1 MKFTK
6 IKNFTESN
14 EVRIKASTSK
24 GVIIN
29 KLVIYIG
36 KEIADKH
43 FSESNYVNVKVIKD
57 KLGRN
62 DIYLSKAVDS
72 GSDLRKYKFSITG
85 NGTCQTRKL
94 LISMPEDTDMNK
106 YINNKSVVYSDVD
119 NTLILH
125 IDGKTKS
132 KKPNKIN
139 KNKLIVNGIDQAT
152 LDNQFQ
158 NKFNELYNEE
168 YNKHET
174 LEQPITRAVRK
185 ARMKTENNINTQ
197 NSSLISEN
205 VKYDSSIIDLLYE
218 FDFKNYNRY
227 GSLKGVLYE
236 IKSYLDVID
245 GIQENIVN
253 KLDVIVK
260 RLDFLL
266 PICKAM
272 DRLEDKIDSITSK
285 ITPNENSSKELSN
298 SIYEKRVREEQLII
312 NLVEH
317 KHKTEERLRELE
329 NKVKNIKEDKR
340 SLFGRIFGE

>member
-36 KEIADKH
+36 KEIADKY
-43 FSESNYVNVKVIKD
+43 FGENDYVTVKVVKD
-57 KLGRN
+57 KSGRN
-62 DIYLSKAVDS
+62 DIHLFIDAWDIAKDDS
-72 GSDLRKYKFSITG
+72 GNKLKTYKLAVTG

-152 LDNQFQ
+152 IDKRFRK
-158 NKFNELYNEE
+158 KFNL
-168 YNKHET
+168 
-174 LEQPITRAVRK
+174 
-185 ARMKTENNINTQ
+185 
-197 NSSLISEN
+197 
-205 VKYDSSIIDLLYE
+205 
-218 FDFKNYNRY
+218 
-227 GSLKGVLYE
+227 
-236 IKSYLDVID
+236 
-245 GIQENIVN
+245 
-253 KLDVIVK
+253 
-260 RLDFLL
+260 
-266 PICKAM
+266 
-272 DRLEDKIDSITSK
+272 DKIDTNNQYHHSQIFKEIQDIKNVVSEFMLIEEK
-285 ITPNENSSKELSN
+285 IKSLFIVINAN
-298 SIYEKRVREEQLII
+298 II
-312 NLVEH
+312 NEST
-317 KHKTEERLRELE
+317 KT
-329 NKVKNIKEDKR
+329 NKNIESNFYQIFRDIKDGTFKIHLDRSALDYIEDRLYNRLDGRLTKLIESTNKENKR